1 MTAVFFL
8 AFFKDIL
15 EKYIVKIKEDFL
27 LVAAQVR
34 LERTDLLVHSDS
46 VTSSELQ
53 ERLSIRPS

>member
-1 MTAVFFL
+1 MLVMTAVFFL

-15 EKYIVKIKEDFL
+15 EKYIVEDFL

>member
-15 EKYIVKIKEDFL
+15 EKYIVEDFL